1 MKAGIVAGI
10 IMGVLNAI
18 FDYVI
23 LNAFKSQIIS
33 SINTYISRLPV
44 TSTSKL
50 PSAES
55 LYNASL
61 VTGPAEAVIFGAI
74 LGLALGYVLGR
85 SYGKIPGGTPLIKS
99 LFLGI
104 LIWVI
109 LDVLLGLADLGL
121 LGTSFYLYTLGLSV
135 ISLLVFGYVL
145 GFLYGKWAE
154 VTPQPGT
161 HN

>member
-1 MKAGIVAGI
+1 
-10 IMGVLNAI
+10 
-18 FDYVI
+18 
-23 LNAFKSQIIS
+23 
-33 SINTYISRLPV
+33 
-44 TSTSKL
+44 
-50 PSAES
+50 
-55 LYNASL
+55 
-61 VTGPAEAVIFGAI
+61 
-74 LGLALGYVLGR
+74 
-85 SYGKIPGGTPLIKS
+85 